1 MFFKKKRSI
10 NLVYIFLLILII
22 IFNKFSTNNLY
33 ASTYQIKN
41 VYLDKPYDLNFSKLQ
56 VIENAFKLAFTE
68 LVSKITFSENVEK
81 FENIEIESIKNLID
95 SFSITE
101 EKFINN
107 KYSAKFE
114 VNFNKRNVQKF
125 MDRKSVFT
133 STPIEKKIFLLP
145 ILLDIN
151 ENEVLLFS
159 ENNFYNDWNKIKEKY
174 HLLEYIKPNED
185 LDDINLI
192 RKNLEYIEDNDFKE
206 VILKYNLQDYIIA
219 IFFLETDNIKVLSKV
234 NFNNKLSI
242 INHTFENIDLDN
254 RSNVKKIINNL
265 KISYENEWKKNN
277 HINTSIKLPL
287 TVSLGS
293 KNYNLIEKFEK
304 SLINSDLVAK
314 YYIESITN
322 NLIIIYFY
330 IKPFRGARKPNLTN
344 LCSLFLINHISN
356 KYKILKVIFKES
368 FDIF

>member
-22 IFNKFSTNNLY
+22 IFNKFSTNNLH

-322 NLIIIYFY
+322 NNTIY
-330 IKPFRGARKPNLTN
+330 
-344 LCSLFLINHISN
+344 
-356 KYKILKVIFKES
+356 KVIFNGTPDKFLLEFANNGLEIDISKEIWTI
-368 FDIF
+368 DE